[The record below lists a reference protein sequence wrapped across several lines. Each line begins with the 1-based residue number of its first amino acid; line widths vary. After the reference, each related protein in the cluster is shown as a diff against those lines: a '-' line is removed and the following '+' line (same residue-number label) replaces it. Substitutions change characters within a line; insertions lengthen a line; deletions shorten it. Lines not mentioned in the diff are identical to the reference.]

1 MEQPKLAISLAGG
14 KCLRQQGANNSHAAH
29 GTCIICTPSVLLA
42 RSIKDWVNPL
52 KSISSKHPPSVI
64 RRAKRGKE
72 NTSHILEV
80 DILNSCYATTR
91 GNWYMYKVWCGTE
104 YFRSSHAVSLCAC
117 RAPPSVPSLLSARPA
132 CARRPCSWP
141 RFRPSLE
148 WFHRNS
154 TIPQAHSTTRLLRI
168 NYPLIH

>member
-1 MEQPKLAISLAGG
+1 M
-14 KCLRQQGANNSHAAH
+14 RQQVANNNHVAH

-64 RRAKRGKE
+64 RRARRGKE
-72 NTSHILEV
+72 ITSHILEV

-91 GNWYMYKVWCGTE
+91 GNCSMYKVWCGTE

-117 RAPPSVPSLLSARPA
+117 RAPPSVPSLLSAWPA
-132 CARRPCSWP
+132 CATAQLTCLHIAAGPGSVPAWNDSPQPDSYNYRLLPINSLVCVPASC
-141 RFRPSLE
+141 RPS
-148 WFHRNS
+148 S
-154 TIPQAHSTTRLLRI
+154 PPAS
-168 NYPLIH
+168 